1 MSPPLNKVKVE
12 TAMKNK
18 EVPTK
23 QMLMSEVEFLDA
35 WKMETMCTQQVM
47 P

>member
-1 MSPPLNKVKVE
+1 MSPPLNKAKVK
-12 TAMKNK
+12 KNK

-23 QMLMSEVEFLDA
+23 QMLMSEVEFPEA
-35 WKMETMCTQQVM
+35 WKMETICTQQVM

>member
-1 MSPPLNKVKVE
+1 MKVA

-35 WKMETMCTQQVM
+35 WKMETMCTHQVM